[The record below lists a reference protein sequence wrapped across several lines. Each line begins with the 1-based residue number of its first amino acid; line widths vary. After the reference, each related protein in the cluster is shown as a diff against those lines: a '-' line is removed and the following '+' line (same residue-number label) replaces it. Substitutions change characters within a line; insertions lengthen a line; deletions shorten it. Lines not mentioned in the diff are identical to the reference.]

1 MNCPYCGEMIDDNA
15 RKCRYCMSWIK
26 SEQPQPVRPRVVQSQ
41 VVQPL
46 RVHPQTFYYMLVNGQ
61 QLGPIGE
68 NELLANGLTPL
79 TMVWRDGMAA
89 WQRASEIP
97 ELALLFLRQNQQQT
111 STMFADNNSTKP
123 FWLNKT
129 LLIAV
134 CCLLIIS
141 YIASLVN
148 VDDYDG
154 EYVPGWIFGLVG
166 CVEVLLPLALGTIL
180 KKYSIRALV
189 NALTI
194 VIAVACFFQ
203 IFSNYNDGMALLW
216 MLAEVGVV
224 VVSCIIGNKILASN
238 VSRLRLFAKSLIYC
252 NIVIAVVIFASF
264 VVGMTEE
271 VNMSTAND
279 ELIYGILGL
288 GLIAARVVL
297 YGFWIHLFAK
307 ELDN

>member
-1 MNCPYCGEMIDDNA
+1 MKCPYCGEMIDDNA
-15 RKCRYCMSWIK
+15 KKCRYCMSWIV
-26 SEQPQPVRPRVVQSQ
+26 SGQPQAAQIQ
-41 VVQPL
+41 TVQPQTAY
-46 RVHPQTFYYMLVNGQ
+46 PQAFYYMLVNGKQ
-61 QLGPIGE
+61 VGPIGE
-68 NELLANGLTPL
+68 KDLLANGLTPS
-79 TMVWRDGMAA
+79 TMVWRNGMVT
-89 WQRASEIP
+89 WNRAQDVP
-97 ELALLFLRQNQQQT
+97 ELSQLFGMQNQQ
-111 STMFADNNSTKP
+111 NNQKRLSEKGVSISSWLSKP
-123 FWLNKT
+123 
-129 LLIAV
+129 LLITV
-134 CCLLIIS
+134 CCVLIVVV
-141 YIASLVN
+141 IASLLN
-148 VDDYDG
+148 EDDYG
-154 EYVPGWIFGLVG
+154 REYVPGWVIGLIG

-271 VNMSTAND
+271 VNMSTTND

-288 GLIAARVVL
+288 GLIAAHVVL